1 MCLQSK
7 VKRAKDLVVG
17 DIISDGE
24 YFYYIISIENAFIKT
39 HIFARPVELKTVG
52 GVTKVGAIFREL
64 KWKKINTYKEKKE
77 NESNLYD

>member
-1 MCLQSK
+1 MYLQSK

-17 DIISDGE
+17 DVITDGE
-24 YFYYIISIENAFIKT
+24 YFYTIISIENTLIKT
-39 HIFARPVELKTVG
+39 YIYARPVELKTID
-52 GVTKVGAIFREL
+52 GVTRVGAVFREL